1 MTSPSAAPSAS
12 EAPLSAD
19 GTARLSTALDLEHQA
34 VYAYG
39 VLGPY
44 LSGSLRTSART
55 AEETH
60 RTRRDKIEAL
70 LGDAAPTGAAGYA
83 LPQPVKDKASALA
96 LAALVE
102 DGVTTAYRAALAATS
117 GGNRKIVLDAM
128 IDAANRAAAWRRAAG
143 TTPGTVSFPGRPA

>member
-1 MTSPSAAPSAS
+1 MTSPSPATPSP
-12 EAPLSAD
+12 APLSAD
-19 GTARLSTALDLEHQA
+19 GVARLSTALDLEHQA

-44 LSGSLRTSART
+44 LNGSLRTSART
-55 AEETH
+55 AEATH
-60 RTRRDKIEAL
+60 RTRRDKVEAL
-70 LGDAAPTGAAGYA
+70 LGDAAPTAAAGYA

-96 LAALVE
+96 LAVVVE
-102 DGVTTAYRAALAATS
+102 DGVTTAYRAALAVTS